1 MRLKGFTLAEVLIA
15 ISIIGVV
22 AAVTLPALDVNS
34 RTREYETAFAKASR
48 DLVNVNQIIMSERSM
63 DNLRAACGISGNN
76 AATVN
81 NTYLSCISN
90 VYGLVPGINPA
101 VTYTNLPAGESGAI
115 AANNANYYSLRNGN
129 FSFWPRNTDA
139 TSKYGLMQLFVDL
152 NGPSKG
158 PNRLANDL
166 HILLIDRTGGVYG
179 YGSEMVSMFSST
191 GDKYSHRSALYCN
204 ANSITAAKACSGSI
218 TDNGG
223 RILYKLP

>member
-34 RTREYETAFAKASR
+34 RTREYETSFAKASR

-63 DNLRAACGISGNN
+63 DNLRAACDIGSG
-76 AATVN
+76 AMASVVN
-81 NTYLSCISN
+81 NKYLRCIAD

-115 AANNANYYSLRNGN
+115 TARKSNYYSLRNGN

-139 TSKYGLMQLFVDL
+139 INGFMQLFVDL
-152 NGPSKG
+152 NGPTKG

-191 GDKYSHRSALYCN
+191 GDKYAQRSAVNCN
-204 ANSITAAKACSGSI
+204 ANSIAEAKTCSGSI

-223 RILYKLP
+223 RILYRLP

>member
-22 AAVTLPALDVNS
+22 AAVTLPSLDVNS

-63 DNLRAACGISGNN
+63 DNLRAACDISGNN

-101 VTYTNLPAGESGAI
+101 VTYTNLPAGESGVV
-115 AANNANYYSLRNGN
+115 AARNANYYSLRNGN

-139 TSKYGLMQLFVDL
+139 INGFMQLFVDL
-152 NGPSKG
+152 NGPTKG

-191 GDKYSHRSALYCN
+191 GDKYAKRSAVNCN
-204 ANSITAAKACSGSI
+204 ANSIAEAKTCSGSI

-223 RILYKLP
+223 RILYRLP